1 MTVNI
6 SYDEDSSVL
15 KTEVKDTGIGIKP
28 EDMVKLFRF
37 FGTISK
43 SKDINRGGMGLG
55 LTISKLIVNKLG
67 GEISLESTPNQGS
80 TFSFYV
86 PIENEDLFLQTSTII
101 QKSPELG
108 HRKAPLL
115 FKQSN

>member
-1 MTVNI
+1 VTVNI

-43 SKDINRGGMGLG
+43 SKDINRGD
-55 LTISKLIVNKLG
+55 
-67 GEISLESTPNQGS
+67 GS
-80 TFSFYV
+80 WPDY
-86 PIENEDLFLQTSTII
+86 I
-101 QKSPELG
+101 
-108 HRKAPLL
+108 KAN
-115 FKQSN
+115 SE